1 MIPPPNAVSS
11 GCWSKNNFMR
21 AKMKEEK
28 SMSRPIASR
37 LLAAL
42 VCLLLLLVTACG
54 GGTQPAANPP
64 ANPPADNPPADDEPG
79 AADAERII
87 RMTHAGGYAVD
98 PHLGTDSAGTM
109 LSVNLYDSLVYPE
122 LDGSISPDLAT
133 EWTVSA
139 DGLTWDFTL
148 REGVKFHDGADLT
161 ASDVVYS
168 MNRILALGQGYS
180 YLFSGYVQS
189 VEAVGDYG
197 VRFTLSKPF
206 APFLRILPRLY
217 VLNEDLVRANQTT
230 GSYGDNG
237 DYGLAF
243 LAEHDAGSGAYYIE
257 EVRVQDRVIMKQF
270 ADYFG
275 EFANN
280 APTAA
285 EIITGTETATV
296 RTLMTNKQ
304 LEISDQ
310 WQTNEA
316 YEALSR
322 LDGVTL
328 GSFASG
334 QILFVMLNT
343 KKAPTDDVHVRR
355 ALAYLID
362 YTQVCESLFPGFQ
375 PVDSPMPADLPGH
388 AATSI
393 YEYSLEKAQAELA
406 QSAYASDLGSVSV
419 DLAWIAEVPDEEKLS
434 LLIQANAAQIGLNVN
449 VIKVPWSAYVE
460 QVGRVDT
467 TPNAGVCFMAS
478 DYDEAGSLLYQRYH
492 SDTAGTWQQIEW
504 LQDPAIDARIDEA
517 LTTMDQDA
525 RYAIY
530 AELQEE
536 VMDQVYGISVA
547 NQIQKYAYSDYI
559 VWPAMENAAAGL
571 PVSTLLGYNVVLK
584 TFEVN
589 K

>member
-1 MIPPPNAVSS
+1 M
-11 GCWSKNNFMR
+11 SK
-21 AKMKEEK
+21 
-28 SMSRPIASR
+28 SIAAR
-37 LLAAL
+37 LLTVLA
-42 VCLLLLLVTACG
+42 CLLLLLTTACG
-54 GGTQPAANPP
+54 GGAPPAANPP
-64 ANPPADNPPADDEPG
+64 AANTPQADPPAADDS
-79 AADAERII
+79 AERVV

-109 LSVNLYDSLVYPE
+109 LSVNLYDSLVFPE
-122 LDGSISPDLAT
+122 LDGSVSPCLAT

-148 REGVKFHDGADLT
+148 REDVKFHDGADLT

-180 YLFSGYVQS
+180 YLFSGYIQS
-189 VEAVGDYG
+189 VEATGDYG
-197 VRFTLSKPF
+197 VRFTLGKPF

-217 VLNEDLVRANQTT
+217 VLNEDLVRANQTA

-237 DYGLAF
+237 DYGLAY
-243 LAEHDAGSGAYYIE
+243 LAEHDAGSGAYFIE
-257 EVRVQDRVIMKQF
+257 EVRVQDRVTMKRF
-270 ADYFG
+270 DEYFG

-280 APTAA
+280 APTSA
-285 EIITGTETATV
+285 EVITGTEAATV

-310 WQTNEA
+310 WQTSEA
-316 YEALSR
+316 YEALAR

-334 QILFVMLNT
+334 QMLFVMLNT

-355 ALAYLID
+355 ALAHLID
-362 YTQVCESLFPGFQ
+362 YAQVCESLFPGFE
-375 PVDSPMPADLPGH
+375 PPDSPLPADLPGH
-388 AATSI
+388 TLTPV
-393 YEYSLEKAQAELA
+393 YEFSLEKAREELA
-406 QSAYASDLGSVSV
+406 QSAYASDLGAVTV

-434 LLIQANAAQIGLNVN
+434 LLIQANASQIGLKVN

-460 QVGRVDT
+460 QVGQVDT
-467 TPNAGVCFMAS
+467 TPNAGICFMAS

-504 LQDPAIDARIDEA
+504 LEDPAIDAKIDEA
-517 LTTMDQDA
+517 LTTIDQEA
-525 RYAIY
+525 RYAVY
-530 AELQEE
+530 ADLQNEI
-536 VMDQVYGISVA
+536 MDQVYGISVA
-547 NQIQKYAYSDYI
+547 NQIQKYAYSDSL
-559 VWPAMENAAAGL
+559 VWPAMDAAAAGK
-571 PVSTLLGYNVVLK
+571 PVSTLLGYNLVLR